1 MIAPT
6 PQPANPLPA
15 NQDAEPS
22 PADADAAR
30 RIADLEQQVAK
41 LTRIN
46 QALMDRVERNV
57 DGQGSAFSLFQTA
70 IGLEDQVRSRTR
82 SLEEALAN
90 LERSYQEAATAR
102 EQAETARLRLFTAIE
117 AVSGGFALFDAE
129 DRLVLFNQDYLS
141 FWPGMAGD
149 VHPGMSFREMVLLAV
164 QRKSVLDAYRD
175 PDGWVRRR
183 LRQHADC
190 QGPTVHALS
199 DGRWMQINEKR
210 TNDGGV
216 VAIYTDI
223 TALKRR
229 ETQQWKAAVAKK
241 TTLLQA
247 TLDNIFQGVAVYDA
261 ELALVAWN
269 NEFVRLLDLSP
280 RCVRRGAVFGDF
292 QRFNDGLQSHGISEP
307 RFLDPQNNPLPLRLE
322 QTWFNG
328 RVLDIERNPMPDGG
342 FVLTFTDITERKRN
356 EEALRDSE
364 RRIRLVTD
372 AMPALIAYADA
383 DERYQFVNAPYRQ
396 WLKRPETAILG
407 RRMRTVLP
415 PEFYGRSR
423 AHIRQALAGETV
435 SFEVELPPTDGPD
448 AGTEPRYAH
457 VTFVPHIGLPNA
469 DQSRVILGLFTL
481 MQDVTER
488 RRADAAIKEAN
499 ETLERRVT
507 ERTAALTDLNRQ
519 LKQEIAERRE
529 MERALQS
536 AKVEAEQ
543 ANLSKT
549 KFLAAASHDLLQ
561 PLNSARLFV
570 SALAELEHTHKNRS
584 LIDNIDVSLEAV
596 EGLLDALLDI
606 SKLDA
611 GAVSA
616 EIVDFPIG
624 SLLGPLHTEHQ
635 VLAQDRGLDLRYA
648 PSRAVV
654 RSDIRLLRSIVQN
667 FLSNAVRYTQRG
679 GVLLGCRR
687 RGDFLRIE
695 VWDSGPGIPSD
706 QLEEIFKEFHQLHRG
721 PVLGAPVPGGR
732 SAREGRGRSGTRGMG
747 LGLAIVRRVAK
758 VLDVTVETRSVVG
771 RGSVFSVVVPLGAT
785 TAAAFTRRL
794 AGQGAAQAMT
804 GTMVL
809 VLDDEPSALMGMQAL
824 LSTWGCE
831 AAVASTGEEALEVLD
846 HLPRPPD
853 VLIADF
859 HLGEGHIGPDEVGRL
874 RQAINRA
881 TGKAPPAIIITAD
894 HTPEVEAQVKQ
905 NGYWMLKKP
914 VNPAQLRS
922 LLSSIL
928 TG

>member
-1 MIAPT
+1 MINPKPLPPPASPA
-6 PQPANPLPA
+6 PAN
-15 NQDAEPS
+15 E
-22 PADADAAR
+22 DAAR
-30 RIADLEQQVAK
+30 RIAELERQVAK

-46 QALMDRVERNV
+46 QSLMDRVELHV

-70 IGLEDQVRSRTR
+70 ISLEAQVRSRTQ
-82 SLEEALAN
+82 SLEEALVD
-90 LERSYQEAATAR
+90 LERSYHEAANAR

-117 AVSGGFALFDAE
+117 AVSGGFALFDAA

-149 VHPGMSFREMVLLAV
+149 VHPGMSFSDMVHLAV
-164 QRKSVLDAYRD
+164 QRKSVMDAYRD

-183 LRQHADC
+183 LRQHAEC

-229 ETQQWKAAVAKK
+229 ETLQWKAALAKK

-247 TLDNIFQGVAVYDA
+247 TLDSIFQGVAVYDVH
-261 ELALVAWN
+261 LTLVAWN

-280 RCVRRGAVFGDF
+280 RCVRRGAVFADF
-292 QRFNDGLQSHGISEP
+292 QRFNEGLQPHGISEP
-307 RFLDPQNNPLPLRLE
+307 RFLEPHINPLPLRLE

-328 RVLDIERNPMPDGG
+328 RVLDIERSPMPDGG

-383 DERYQFVNAPYRQ
+383 EERYQFVNAPYRQ

-407 RRMRTVLP
+407 RRMRTVLAP
-415 PEFYGRSR
+415 AFYQRC
-423 AHIRQALAGETV
+423 AAYIRQALAGQTV
-435 SFEVELPPTDGPD
+435 SFEVELTPTGD
-448 AGTEPRYAH
+448 ADPLAEPRYAH

-469 DQSRVILGLFTL
+469 DQDRVILGLFTL

-507 ERTAALTDLNRQ
+507 ERTAALTALNGQ
-519 LKQEIAERRE
+519 LQQEIAERRE
-529 MERALQS
+529 VERALQS

-570 SALAELEHTHKNRS
+570 SALAELEHTRKNRS
-584 LIDNIDVSLEAV
+584 LIDNIDVSLGAV

-611 GAVSA
+611 GAVSP
-616 EIVDFPIG
+616 EVVDFPIG
-624 SLLGPLHTEHQ
+624 SLLGPLYTEHQ
-635 VLAQDRGLDLRYA
+635 VVAHERGLVLRYA

-654 RSDIRLLRSIVQN
+654 RCDIRLLRSIVQN
-667 FLSNAVRYTQRG
+667 FLSNAVRYTQHG

-695 VWDSGPGIPSD
+695 VWDSGPGIPPD
-706 QLEEIFKEFHQLHRG
+706 QLDEIFKEFHQLHRG
-721 PVLGAPVPGGR
+721 PMLGGG
-732 SAREGRGRSGTRGMG
+732 EGRNRAAGRGMG

-758 VLDVTVETRSVVG
+758 VLGLTVETRSVVG
-771 RGSVFSVVVPLGAT
+771 RGSVFSVAVPLGAM
-785 TAAAFTRRL
+785 TASATPRRV
-794 AGQGAAQAMT
+794 AGD
-804 GTMVL
+804 GTARPLDDALVL

-831 AAVASTGEEALEVLD
+831 AVVAATGDEALEVLAR
-846 HLPRPPD
+846 LPRPPD

-859 HLGEGHIGPDEVGRL
+859 HLGDGHIGPDVVTRL
-874 RQAINRA
+874 RQAIA
-881 TGKAPPAIIITAD
+881 ASAGTAPPGIIVTAD

-905 NGYWMLKKP
+905 HHYWMLKKP
-914 VNPAQLRS
+914 LNPAQLRA
-922 LLSSIL
+922 LLSSML
-928 TG
+928 G

>member
-1 MIAPT
+1 MIAHATQPATSGSTT
-6 PQPANPLPA
+6 PQAV
-15 NQDAEPS
+15 NQDMAPA
-22 PADADAAR
+22 PADTEAAR
-30 RIADLEQQVAK
+30 RIAELEQQVAK

-46 QALMDRVERNV
+46 QSLMDRVERNV

-70 IGLEDQVRSRTR
+70 IGLEDQVRSRTQ

-90 LERSYQEAATAR
+90 LERSYQEAANAR

-117 AVSGGFALFDAE
+117 AVSGGFALFDAD

-149 VHPGMSFREMVLLAV
+149 VHPGMSFREMVQLAV

-175 PDGWVRRR
+175 PEGWIRRR

-229 ETQQWKAAVAKK
+229 ETLQWKAAVAKK

-280 RCVRRGAVFGDF
+280 RCVRRGAVFADF

-328 RVLDIERNPMPDGG
+328 RVLDIDRNPMPDGG

-407 RRMRTVLP
+407 RRMRSVLP
-415 PEFYGRSR
+415 PEFYSRCR

-435 SFEVELPPTDGPD
+435 SFEVELPPTDTPD
-448 AGTEPRYAH
+448 PAADPAANPAANPAAGPRYAH
-457 VTFVPHIGLPNA
+457 VTFVPHIGLPSA

-507 ERTAALTDLNRQ
+507 ERTAALTGLNRQ

-624 SLLGPLHTEHQ
+624 SLLGPLYTEHQ

-732 SAREGRGRSGTRGMG
+732 SSREGRGRSGTRGMG

-794 AGQGAAQAMT
+794 ASGGAAQAMS
-804 GTMVL
+804 GTLVL

-831 AAVASTGEEALEVLD
+831 AAVASTGEEALEVLE
-846 HLPRPPD
+846 HLPRPP
-853 VLIADF
+853 
-859 HLGEGHIGPDEVGRL
+859 
-874 RQAINRA
+874 
-881 TGKAPPAIIITAD
+881 
-894 HTPEVEAQVKQ
+894 
-905 NGYWMLKKP
+905 M
-914 VNPAQLRS
+914 S
-922 LLSSIL
+922 
-928 TG
+928 

>member
-1 MIAPT
+1 MIIPK
-6 PQPANPLPA
+6 PLPA
-15 NQDAEPS
+15 NQDAAPV
-22 PADADAAR
+22 PADTDAAR

-46 QALMDRVERNV
+46 QSLMDRVERHV

-70 IGLEDQVRSRTR
+70 ISLENQVRSRTR
-82 SLEEALAN
+82 SLEEALVD
-90 LERSYQEAATAR
+90 LEQSYQEAALAR

-117 AVSGGFALFDAE
+117 AVSGGFALFDAD

-149 VHPGMSFREMVLLAV
+149 VHPGMSFSDMVHLAV
-164 QRKSVLDAYRD
+164 QRKSVMDAYRD

-229 ETQQWKAAVAKK
+229 ETQQWKAALAQKS
-241 TTLLQA
+241 TLLQA

-261 ELALVAWN
+261 QLALVAWN
-269 NEFVRLLDLSP
+269 NEFVRLLDLTP
-280 RCVRRGAVFGDF
+280 RCVRRGAVFADF
-292 QRFNDGLQSHGISEP
+292 QRFNDGLLAHGISEP

-396 WLKRPETAILG
+396 WLRRPETAILG
-407 RRMRTVLP
+407 RRMRHVLAP
-415 PEFYGRSR
+415 AFYERSR
-423 AHIRQALAGETV
+423 AYIRRALAGQTV
-435 SFEVELPPTDGPD
+435 SFEVELTPTGDPD
-448 AGTEPRYAH
+448 NLAEPRYAH
-457 VTFVPHIGLPNA
+457 VTFVPHIGLPHA
-469 DQSRVILGLFTL
+469 DQDRVILGLFTL

-507 ERTAALTDLNRQ
+507 ERTAALTALNGQ
-519 LKQEIAERRE
+519 LQQEIAERRE
-529 MERALQS
+529 VERALQS

-570 SALAELEHTHKNRS
+570 SALAELEHTRKNRS
-584 LIDNIDVSLEAV
+584 LIDNIDVSLGAV

-611 GAVSA
+611 GAVSP

-624 SLLGPLHTEHQ
+624 SLLGPLSTEHQ
-635 VLAQDRGLDLRYA
+635 VLAQEQGLALRYV

-687 RGDFLRIE
+687 RGDTLRIE
-695 VWDSGPGIPSD
+695 VWDSGPGIPAD
-706 QLEEIFKEFHQLHRG
+706 QLDEIFKEFHQLHRG
-721 PVLGAPVPGGR
+721 PMLGSPTGNSTKG
-732 SAREGRGRSGTRGMG
+732 EGRTRATGRGMG

-758 VLDVTVETRSVVG
+758 VLDVTVETRSMVG
-771 RGSVFSVVVPLGAT
+771 RGSIFSVAVPLGAM
-785 TAAAFTRRL
+785 TASAVARRV
-794 AGQGAAQAMT
+794 AGDGNARPLD
-804 GTMVL
+804 GTLVL

-831 AAVASTGEEALEVLD
+831 AAVASTGEEALEVLGR
-846 HLPRPPD
+846 LPRPPD
-853 VLIADF
+853 ALIADF
-859 HLGEGHIGPDEVGRL
+859 HLGDGHTGPDEVTRL
-874 RQAINRA
+874 RQVIAA
-881 TGKAPPAIIITAD
+881 GTGLAPPAIIVTAD

-905 NGYWMLKKP
+905 HQYWMLKKP
-914 VNPAQLRS
+914 LNPAQLRA
-922 LLSSIL
+922 LLSSML
-928 TG
+928 G

>member
-1 MIAPT
+1 MIVRK
-6 PQPANPLPA
+6 PLPA
-15 NQDAEPS
+15 NQDAAARSTPE

-30 RIADLEQQVAK
+30 RVADLEQQVAK

-46 QALMDRVERNV
+46 QALMDRVERHV

-70 IGLEDQVRSRTR
+70 ISLEDQVRSRTQ
-82 SLEEALAN
+82 SLEEALVD
-90 LERSYQEAATAR
+90 LERSYQEAAKAR

-117 AVSGGFALFDAE
+117 AVSGGFALFDAD

-149 VHPGMSFREMVLLAV
+149 VHPGMSFSDMVHLAV

-183 LRQHADC
+183 LRQHAEC

-229 ETQQWKAAVAKK
+229 ETLQWKAALAQK

-261 ELALVAWN
+261 QLALVAWN
-269 NEFVRLLDLSP
+269 NEFVRLLDLTP
-280 RCVRRGAVFGDF
+280 RCVRRGAVFADF
-292 QRFNDGLQSHGISEP
+292 QRFNDGLLTHGISEP

-396 WLKRPETAILG
+396 WLRRPETAILG
-407 RRMRTVLP
+407 RRMRSVLAP
-415 PEFYGRSR
+415 AFYERSR
-423 AHIRQALAGETV
+423 AYIRQALAGQVV
-435 SFEVELPPTDGPD
+435 SFEVELTPTADPD
-448 AGTEPRYAH
+448 HLAEPRYAH
-457 VTFVPHIGLPNA
+457 VTFVPHIGLPSA
-469 DQSRVILGLFTL
+469 DQKRVILGLFTL

-507 ERTAALTDLNRQ
+507 ERTAALTSLNRQ
-519 LKQEIAERRE
+519 LQQEIAERRE
-529 MERALQS
+529 VERALQS

-570 SALAELEHTHKNRS
+570 SALAELEHTRKNRS
-584 LIDNIDVSLEAV
+584 LIDNIDVSLSAV

-611 GAVSA
+611 GAVSP

-624 SLLGPLHTEHQ
+624 SLLGPLSTEHQ
-635 VLAQDRGLDLRYA
+635 VLAQEQGLVLRYV

-687 RGDFLRIE
+687 RGDTLRIE
-695 VWDSGPGIPSD
+695 VWDSGPGIPTD
-706 QLEEIFKEFHQLHRG
+706 QLDEIFKEFHQLHRG
-721 PVLGAPVPGGR
+721 PMLGGTTSG
-732 SAREGRGRSGTRGMG
+732 EGRTRAAGRGMG

-758 VLDVTVETRSVVG
+758 VLDVTVETRSMVG
-771 RGSVFSVVVPLGAT
+771 RGSIFSVAVPLGT
-785 TAAAFTRRL
+785 MTASAVTRRV
-794 AGQGAAQAMT
+794 AGDGGARPLD
-804 GTMVL
+804 GTLVL

-831 AAVASTGEEALEVLD
+831 AAVASTGEEALEVLGR
-846 HLPRPPD
+846 LPRPPD
-853 VLIADF
+853 ALIADF
-859 HLGEGHIGPDEVGRL
+859 HLGDGRTGPDEVSRL
-874 RQAINRA
+874 RQAIA
-881 TGKAPPAIIITAD
+881 TSAGMAPPAIIVTAD

-905 NGYWMLKKP
+905 HQYWMLKKP
-914 VNPAQLRS
+914 LNPAQLRA
-922 LLSSIL
+922 LLSSML
-928 TG
+928 G

>member
-1 MIAPT
+1 MIIPK
-6 PQPANPLPA
+6 PLPA
-15 NQDAEPS
+15 NQDAAPV

-46 QALMDRVERNV
+46 QSLMDRVERHV

-70 IGLEDQVRSRTR
+70 ISLEDQVRSRTQ
-82 SLEEALAN
+82 SLEEALVD
-90 LERSYQEAATAR
+90 LERSYQEAAKAR

-117 AVSGGFALFDAE
+117 AVSGGFALFDAD

-149 VHPGMSFREMVLLAV
+149 VHPGMSFSDMVHLAV
-164 QRKSVLDAYRD
+164 QRKSVMDAYRD

-229 ETQQWKAAVAKK
+229 ETLQWKAALAQKS
-241 TTLLQA
+241 TLLQA

-261 ELALVAWN
+261 QLALVAWN
-269 NEFVRLLDLSP
+269 NEFVRLLDLTP
-280 RCVRRGAVFGDF
+280 RCVRRGAVFADF
-292 QRFNDGLQSHGISEP
+292 QRFNDGLLAHGISEP

-396 WLKRPETAILG
+396 WLRRPETAILG
-407 RRMRTVLP
+407 RRMRNVLAP
-415 PEFYGRSR
+415 AFYERSR
-423 AHIRQALAGETV
+423 AYIRQALAGQTV
-435 SFEVELPPTDGPD
+435 SFEVELTPTGDPD
-448 AGTEPRYAH
+448 NLAEPRYAH
-457 VTFVPHIGLPNA
+457 VTFVPHIGLPNI
-469 DQSRVILGLFTL
+469 DQDRVILGLFTL

-507 ERTAALTDLNRQ
+507 ERTAALTALNGQ
-519 LKQEIAERRE
+519 LQQEIAERRE
-529 MERALQS
+529 VERALQS

-570 SALAELEHTHKNRS
+570 SALAELEHTRKNRS
-584 LIDNIDVSLEAV
+584 LIDNIDVSLGAV

-611 GAVSA
+611 GAVSP

-624 SLLGPLHTEHQ
+624 SLLGPLSTEHQ
-635 VLAQDRGLDLRYA
+635 VLAQEQGLALRYV

-687 RGDFLRIE
+687 RGDTLRIE
-695 VWDSGPGIPSD
+695 VWDSGPGIPAD
-706 QLEEIFKEFHQLHRG
+706 QLDEIFKEFHQLHRG
-721 PVLGAPVPGGR
+721 PMLGGPMLGAG
-732 SAREGRGRSGTRGMG
+732 EGRTRAAGRGMG

-758 VLDVTVETRSVVG
+758 VLDVTVETRSMVG
-771 RGSVFSVVVPLGAT
+771 RGSIFSVAVPLGT
-785 TAAAFTRRL
+785 MTASAVARRV
-794 AGQGAAQAMT
+794 T
-804 GTMVL
+804 GDGTARPLDGTLVL

-831 AAVASTGEEALEVLD
+831 AVVASTGEEALDVLGR
-846 HLPRPPD
+846 LPRPPD
-853 VLIADF
+853 ALIADF
-859 HLGEGHIGPDEVGRL
+859 HLGDGHTGPDEVTRL
-874 RQAINRA
+874 RQAIA
-881 TGKAPPAIIITAD
+881 AGTGLAPPAIIVTAD

-905 NGYWMLKKP
+905 HQYWMLKKP
-914 VNPAQLRS
+914 LNPAQLRA
-922 LLSSIL
+922 LLSSML
-928 TG
+928 G